1 MKTYYGVALIKAD
14 EEAPDSDIKIPCL
27 VSDSE
32 EDALAFKKY
41 MESKFPVAEYSLA
54 IVTF

>member
-14 EEAPDSDIKIPCL
+14 EEAQDSDIEVPCL

-41 MESKFPVAEYSLA
+41 MESKFPEAEYSLG